1 MKWYVNLLI
10 SIIVF
15 FIGTGIAYLTGSYI
29 VLNAVILAFLIQ
41 WVAYIPA
48 YTFQTEKFY
57 DLTGTLTY
65 LTVVWF
71 TYILSGGGSSGIA
84 GNFILASLITIWAV
98 RLGSF
103 LFLRIHKAGED
114 KRFRTIKPSA
124 SQFFMTWTLQGF
136 WVSICSMCA
145 LTAMSSEMG
154 VATIWYS
161 GNLGEISVNI
171 FFCIGVVLFLI
182 GFSIEII
189 ADNQKNTFRSLEE
202 NKDKFITTGLWAK
215 SRHPNYF
222 GEIMLW
228 TGIALIA
235 LPSLSGAQYLT
246 LISPVFTYILLVH
259 ISGVRMLEDMG
270 NKKWGHLE
278 EYKDYKDKTPRI
290 IPRF

>member
-15 FIGTGIAYLTGSYI
+15 FIATGIAYLTGSYI

-71 TYILSGGGSSGIA
+71 TYMLSNSA
-84 GNFILASLITIWAV
+84 GELKIGNLILALLISIWAV

-145 LTAMSSEMG
+145 LTAISSEVG
-154 VATIWYS
+154 VV
-161 GNLGEISVNI
+161 VNI
-171 FFCIGVVLFLI
+171 FFYIGFALFLI
-182 GFSIEII
+182 GFSIEVI

-202 NKDKFITTGLWAK
+202 NKDKFIATGLWAK

-235 LPSLSGAQYLT
+235 LPSLSGTQYLT

-278 EYKDYKDKTPRI
+278 EYKNYKDKTPRI
-290 IPRF
+290 IPKL

>member
-15 FIGTGIAYLTGSYI
+15 FVGTGIAYLTGSYI
-29 VLNAVILAFLIQ
+29 VLNAVILAFIIQ

-71 TYILSGGGSSGIA
+71 TYMLSNSAAEPKI
-84 GNFILASLITIWAV
+84 GNLILASLISIWAV

-145 LTAMSSEMG
+145 LTAISSEVG
-154 VATIWYS
+154 VI
-161 GNLGEISVNI
+161 INI
-171 FFCIGVVLFLI
+171 FFYIGVALFLI
-182 GFSIEII
+182 GFSIEIV

-202 NKDKFITTGLWAK
+202 NKDKFITSGLWAK

-228 TGIALIA
+228 TAIALIA
-235 LPSLSGAQYLT
+235 LPSLGGAQYLT
-246 LISPVFTYILLVH
+246 LISPIFTYILLVH

-270 NKKWGHLE
+270 NKKWGHLQ
-278 EYKDYKDKTPRI
+278 EYRDYKDKTPRI
-290 IPRF
+290 IPKF

>member
-15 FIGTGIAYLTGSYI
+15 FVGTGIAYLTGSYI

-71 TYILSGGGSSGIA
+71 TYMLSNSAAEPKI
-84 GNFILASLITIWAV
+84 GNLILASLISIWAV

-145 LTAMSSEMG
+145 LTAISSE
-154 VATIWYS
+154 V
-161 GNLGEISVNI
+161 
-171 FFCIGVVLFLI
+171 GVVVNVFFYIGFALFLI
-182 GFSIEII
+182 GFSIEVI

-202 NKDKFITTGLWAK
+202 NKDKFIATGLWAK

-235 LPSLSGAQYLT
+235 LPSLSGTQYLT

-270 NKKWGHLE
+270 NKKWGHLQ

-290 IPRF
+290 IPKL